1 MSADDTSTL
10 EDSSRIP
17 LPLVPCDEN
26 SNTATQHLPN
36 DVQAGGRL
44 RRIPLFP
51 VLLSAGIP
59 LSSSQINSRLLPY
72 GCLERITSSRQHEL
86 IFDIS
91 APRPGHSYPLLL
103 PVRGIATLGSTV
115 LRAMETF
122 IIILIGLAGGF
133 FFDSSRFSRSGP
145 TGLATPLHTSRR
157 RRVPK
162 GGLGTRRR
170 TSSARVIG
178 TWSLKARFS
187 DVEAIIR
194 GSTSARACVGTP
206 WEIPAAW
213 IATGCRAV
221 PATCDGKSLNT
232 PLGFL
237 VMCRGP
243 GDEGITTSTS
253 TSSMEST
260 RVGYRLLARAGAAY
274 GQASERRGHITTRI
288 SHLATL
294 PTPVSTA
301 PPSPAVAYLPPLP
314 NPSWHPLLPPG
325 TRRSIS
331 DTKPI
336 QLSTKHSFSLDA
348 EPSDSSKAIRNRA
361 REMDESA
368 FAPYTRQW
376 ASLQPLHHAAK
387 ARRWPRKRQ
396 LNSPSQHLG
405 MEDMRKQVEA
415 VNIRVVLGPVEGK
428 MASVYSRIN
437 HGTVTK
443 HWSAITT
450 VADTSGIALTRGKP
464 GPEDEICLGFL
475 STDRITG
482 RVFID
487 PGMLDKRILEHRR
500 QLAERDGHFLLHPA
514 MHLFSARNAVEHWK
528 RILHLR
534 FDSSHVPDG
543 FRYQTRFIEKPA
555 SALHDLF
562 EVSRTTHWRSK
573 MARDAESVSRHP
585 NIEPGLRADGNEST
599 TMEETVEELSKD
611 RDATHRRCEC
621 DLRGVFDLLRL
632 QPGSEQGSSGLEEA
646 AMPRDWTSIWL
657 DMVPI

>member
-1 MSADDTSTL
+1 MSAVDTSTL

-72 GCLERITSSRQHEL
+72 GCLERITSSRQHEPS
-86 IFDIS
+86 FDIC

-103 PVRGIATLGSTV
+103 PVRGIATLGFTV

-221 PATCDGKSLNT
+221 PATCDEKSLNT

-253 TSSMEST
+253 TSMEST

-301 PPSPAVAYLPPLP
+301 PPSPSLAYLHPLP

-336 QLSTKHSFSLDA
+336 QLSTKHSIFA
-348 EPSDSSKAIRNRA
+348 GCRA
-361 REMDESA
+361 QRLDESA
-368 FAPYTRQW
+368 LAPYTRQW
-376 ASLQPLHHAAK
+376 ASLKPLRHAAK
-387 ARRWPRKRQ
+387 ARRRPRKR
-396 LNSPSQHLG
+396 LSNSPSQHLG
-405 MEDMRKQVEA
+405 MEEMRKQVE
-415 VNIRVVLGPVEGK
+415 GK
-428 MASVYSRIN
+428 MTSVYSRIN

-534 FDSSHVPDG
+534 FDSSHDPDG

-657 DMVPI
+657 DMVAI